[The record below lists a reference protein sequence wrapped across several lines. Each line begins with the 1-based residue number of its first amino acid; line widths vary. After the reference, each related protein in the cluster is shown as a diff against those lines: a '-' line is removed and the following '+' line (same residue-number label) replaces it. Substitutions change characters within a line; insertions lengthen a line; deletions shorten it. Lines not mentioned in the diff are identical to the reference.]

1 MFSLL
6 HVLMQFLRKYY
17 KTLLFMSDGTVPV
30 ESDCCNWQGNTRE
43 GTCLSE
49 NLHFHPVNHVMVKVK
64 VSYIRENFVLVS
76 LIYLI
81 SSTPFK
87 SVFNYQQTVHTSI
100 LRLCTVIN
108 NNKSERNNKG
118 GFLRRT
124 ILRKYNN
131 LTGISFHTQLVAYRT
146 SKNI

>member
-17 KTLLFMSDGTVPV
+17 KTLLFMSDGTVHV
-30 ESDCCNWQGNTRE
+30 ESDDYWNWQGNTRE

-49 NLHFHPVNHVMVKVK
+49 DLRFHPVNHVMVKVK
-64 VSYIRENFVLVS
+64 VKVSYVRESFVLVS

-87 SVFNYQQTVHTSI
+87 SVFNYQHTVHTPI
-100 LRLCTVIN
+100 LRLYTVIN
-108 NNKSERNNKG
+108 NNKRERNNKG
-118 GFLRRT
+118 ASCAERYSVTT
-124 ILRKYNN
+124 IILW
-131 LTGISFHTQLVAYRT
+131 V
-146 SKNI
+146 